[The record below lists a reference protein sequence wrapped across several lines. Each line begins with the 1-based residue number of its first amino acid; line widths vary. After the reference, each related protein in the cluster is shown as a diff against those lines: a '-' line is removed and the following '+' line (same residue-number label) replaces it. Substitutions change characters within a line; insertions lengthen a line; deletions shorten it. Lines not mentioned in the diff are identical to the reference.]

1 MMACGLDILESA
13 VKLVA
18 FVVLVVTLLRLAF
31 FIERWGKK

>member
-18 FVVLVVTLLRLAF
+18 FVVLVMILLKLTF
-31 FIERWGKK
+31 VLERWGKK